1 MHYTSWVYPCCA
13 LLAKVVL
20 ITFFELL
27 VQKLF
32 KKGLN
37 FQCELHI
44 RERGYTSAGHN
55 ENWRAEFGMGLAI
68 ACGFYEPFM
77 SRLITIV
84 ENACNSQR
92 VPKIATVLNSMR
104 YIWARRFW
112 VFELHLFVSV
122 WHAPWLGY
130 HQNLL
135 SHQLARRTH
144 PRLATTD
151 HERWKSHMWCLWH
164 FIKLET
170 VLDSVLDCHPSEAI
184 GDLFARRVRQR
195 GTLL

>member
-1 MHYTSWVYPCCA
+1 MDMGYESHSLPCRWSTPWLWSWGRYCR
-13 LLAKVVL
+13 LLTRLYLAKVVL

-32 KKGLN
+32 KKGSN
-37 FQCELHI
+37 FWCELHI
-44 RERGYTSAGHN
+44 RESGDTAGHD
-55 ENWRAEFGMGLAI
+55 ENWRVEFGMGLAI
-68 ACGFYEPFM
+68 ACGFYKPFM

-112 VFELHLFVSV
+112 VYELHLFVSV
-122 WHAPWLGY
+122 RHAPWLGY

-135 SHQLARRTH
+135 SHQLARHTH

-151 HERWKSHMWCLWH
+151 HER
-164 FIKLET
+164 
-170 VLDSVLDCHPSEAI
+170 
-184 GDLFARRVRQR
+184 
-195 GTLL
+195 